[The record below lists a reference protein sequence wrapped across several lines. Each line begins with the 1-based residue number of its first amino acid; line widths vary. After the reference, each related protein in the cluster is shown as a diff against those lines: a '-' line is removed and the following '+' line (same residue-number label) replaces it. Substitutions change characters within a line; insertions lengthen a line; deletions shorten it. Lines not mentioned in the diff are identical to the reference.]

1 MSVET
6 AMVSLLGSNGQYT
19 SKEYAFFV
27 SSEMKLCVGDIVT
40 CETVNGPVFGR
51 FVAYDQSCNY
61 KANKWVISNYTED
74 MKNCAE
80 RVKAEK
86 LAKLRADYDKIK
98 REIELLEGT
107 GEKPV
112 LIWGKNSDYKKDTN
126 EYRRTSGGDGWVF

>member
-1 MSVET
+1 
-6 AMVSLLGSNGQYT
+6 
-19 SKEYAFFV
+19 
-27 SSEMKLCVGDIVT
+27 
-40 CETVNGPVFGR
+40 
-51 FVAYDQSCNY
+51 
-61 KANKWVISNYTED
+61 